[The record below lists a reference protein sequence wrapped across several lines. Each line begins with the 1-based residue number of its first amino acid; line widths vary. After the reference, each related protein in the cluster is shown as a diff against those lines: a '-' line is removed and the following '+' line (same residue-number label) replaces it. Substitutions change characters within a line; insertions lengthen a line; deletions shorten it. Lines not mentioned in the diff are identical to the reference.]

1 MSEKRI
7 RGIKHISYVFMINLV
22 LAGIIAGLYLAL
34 IYPYSTEAVAVSGFP
49 IYKGGNKQS
58 VAFEFTVSW
67 DAKALP
73 QIMDLLSEKHVK
85 ATFAVSGEWAEN
97 NGELLRRMQ
106 SEGHEIATMGYSPD
120 KDGRAGFI
128 ETDLRKAMDAVYA
141 ETGFTPKLYYC
152 GNRNANVSSIVAKR
166 LNLTPIKCTVD
177 LLCANGSGS
186 DILNRIQGN
195 TNGGDILLVSPTQ
208 SFLHAL
214 PDILAYFE
222 DRGLT
227 ITTVGGTIYN

>member
-1 MSEKRI
+1 MKKKRMM
-7 RGIKHISYVFMINLV
+7 GIKHMSYVFLINVV

-49 IYKGGNKQS
+49 IYKGSNRQS
-58 VAFEFTVSW
+58 VALEFTVSW
-67 DAKALP
+67 EAKALP
-73 QIMDLLSEKHVK
+73 KIMDLLSENNVK

-120 KDGRAGFI
+120 EDGKAGFI
-128 ETDLRKAMDAVYA
+128 EKDLKKAMDAVYA

-152 GNRNANVSSIVAKR
+152 GNRNANVSSIAAKR

-186 DILNRIQGN
+186 DILNRVRGN
-195 TNGGDILLVSPTQ
+195 TNGGDILLVAPTQ
-208 SFLHAL
+208 SFLQAL

-222 DRGLT
+222 DKGLT
-227 ITTVGGTIYN
+227 ITTVSGTIYN